1 MKDGRHVKADTGKEA
16 PTLSLPDPAARSA
29 AGLSGEVK
37 MEAASTV
44 LVVDDDP
51 VSLSYVVRVLNDCGL
66 DTLTAHDGTDALCV
80 LESEHVDL
88 IITDVMMPQMNGYQL
103 HSRLLEKPEWV
114 MIPVVFLTVR
124 SMNSDVRYAK
134 EMGVDAYLTKPV
146 DPDDLKATVRGRLL
160 RARMQQE
167 ARLRRNTAPVRRN
180 GDWSVGRLRIN
191 SQQYRVWLGDEPVK
205 LSLTEFKLL
214 ACLAR
219 RSPQAVPLEEL
230 VKSTHGLET
239 DYQEASALIRPMVRS
254 VRRKLGYP
262 AGDMG
267 CITSVRGVGYQLVA
281 PSHR

>member
-1 MKDGRHVKADTGKEA
+1 
-16 PTLSLPDPAARSA
+16 
-29 AGLSGEVK
+29 

-51 VSLSYVVRVLNDCGL
+51 VTLGYVVRVLRGSGL
-66 DTLTAHDGTDALCV
+66 DTLTARDGTEALCV

-88 IITDVMMPQMNGYQL
+88 IITDVMMPHMNGYQL

-124 SMNSDVRYAK
+124 SMDSDVRYAK

-146 DPDDLKATVRGRLL
+146 DPDDLRATVRGRLL
-160 RARMQQE
+160 RARKQQE
-167 ARLRRNTAPVRRN
+167 ARRRRNSGPAHRN
-180 GDWSVGRLRIN
+180 GDWSVGPLRIN
-191 SQQYRVWLGDEPVK
+191 PQQYRVWLDEEPVR

-230 VKSTHGLET
+230 VRSTHGLET
-239 DYQEASALIRPMVRS
+239 DYQEASSLIRPMIRS

-267 CITSVRGVGYQLVA
+267 CIASVRGVGYQLVA
-281 PSHR
+281 PNH